1 MTGAGGPEVSGVY
14 PPALRHGDAVAVVTP
29 SSPVPWERLD
39 AGVALLSSWGLQ
51 PREGRHA
58 RAVHGHLAGTDAQ
71 RAADLNAAF
80 RDPEVRAVWATRGG
94 YGLTRLLDRLDW
106 AALAHDPKLLIGF
119 SDTTALLV
127 AARRRIGLVGL
138 HGQFVAR
145 LHLLDPGARRWLR
158 NLVFATAVDAVD
170 AVVSGTPVIGGSGR
184 VTGPLVGG
192 NLAVLAALAGTS
204 DALRVH
210 GSIVLLEEVNEAPY
224 AVDRLLTQLL
234 RSGGLDGARG
244 VVVGTAVGCEPAPG
258 APSATFDEVI
268 LERLGNLGIP
278 VLTGLPVGHSNHQHA
293 LVHGGHVTLDAAQGA
308 LEMVEGLPGAT
319 STTQDG
325 GLDGPVEG

>member
-1 MTGAGGPEVSGVY
+1 MTGAGVPHVSRVR
-14 PPALRHGDAVAVVTP
+14 PPALRHGDAVAVVSP

-127 AARRRIGLVGL
+127 AAHRRIGLVGL

-158 NLVFATAVDAVD
+158 NLVFATPEAVDA
-170 AVVSGTPVIGGSGR
+170 AVSGTPVVGGSGR

-210 GSIVLLEEVNEAPY
+210 GCIVLLEEVNEAPY

-234 RSGGLDGARG
+234 RSGGLDGAGG
-244 VVVGTAVGCEPAPG
+244 VVVATGVGCEPAPG

-268 LERLGNLGIP
+268 LERLGDLGVP
-278 VLTGLPVGHSNHQHA
+278 VLTGLPVGHSNHQRA

-325 GLDGPVEG
+325 GLGGPVEG